1 MGERNGIETVFS
13 PRRLFLLLKRD
24 FVHGYRGVLIAMAAV
39 GGLMLLISLVS
50 MLGRPGGDFYMPF
63 YVGLLVLGGLIS
75 TSSAFRELHQPASGP
90 FYLTLPGTMVEKLV
104 SKLLVS
110 SLGFAAAT
118 LLFMGGISALS
129 ELINR
134 AVFGAGHRWFNPVA
148 VENLHIAAL
157 YLVFQS
163 IYLLGSIW
171 FHKVAFLKT
180 VLAQSIIGIG
190 IFIIAMV
197 ILRVVLGNLFMRAG
211 LSPGPGMGQMFSR
224 NFGQFTI
231 NGQSS
236 AALAQ
241 GAQVFGTIARVCFW
255 ALLAPFC
262 WVAAY
267 FRLRETEV

>member
-1 MGERNGIETVFS
+1 MGRRTGIESFFS

-50 MLGRPGGDFYMPF
+50 MLGRPGGDFYTPF

-75 TSSAFRELHQPASGP
+75 TSAAFREVHQPASGP
-90 FYLTLPGTMVEKLV
+90 FYLTLPGSLVEKLV

-110 SLGFAAAT
+110 SVGFAAAT
-118 LLFMGGISALS
+118 LVFVGGVSALS

-134 AVFGAGHRWFNPVA
+134 AIFGAGHRWFNPVA
-148 VENLHIAAL
+148 IENLHNAAI

-171 FHKVAFLKT
+171 FRKVAFLKT

-197 ILRVVLGNLFMRAG
+197 ILRIVLGNLFTHSG
-211 LSPGPGMGQMFSR
+211 LPPGPAMGQMFSR
-224 NFGQFTI
+224 NFGQFSI

-236 AALAQ
+236 PALAH
-241 GAQVFGTIARVCFW
+241 GIQVFGTVARVCFW